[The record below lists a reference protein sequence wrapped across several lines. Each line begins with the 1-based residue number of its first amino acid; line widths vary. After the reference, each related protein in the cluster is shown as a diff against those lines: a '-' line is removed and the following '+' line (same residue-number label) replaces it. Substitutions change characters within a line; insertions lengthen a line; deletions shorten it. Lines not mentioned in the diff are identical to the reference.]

1 MEEHDIPK
9 IGQLD
14 EISVTIFGWGILFKS
29 RKSSYLIFLANAGI
43 TIVSKNTFFI
53 IKHDRLTSEPR
64 TKLRHSLLMSKAVQ
78 SEIAAE
84 AHQNIAVK
92 AVQRNCDQNSPQIK
106 TAATTRTPNCS
117 VE

>member
-78 SEIAAE
+78 
-84 AHQNIAVK
+84 
-92 AVQRNCDQNSPQIK
+92 RNCDQNSPKIK

>member
-1 MEEHDIPK
+1 
-9 IGQLD
+9 
-14 EISVTIFGWGILFKS
+14 
-29 RKSSYLIFLANAGI
+29 
-43 TIVSKNTFFI
+43 
-53 IKHDRLTSEPR
+53 
-64 TKLRHSLLMSKAVQ
+64 MSKAVQ

-92 AVQRNCDQNSPQIK
+92 AVQRNCDQNSPKIK